1 MTGEI
6 RWGIYRADLG
16 SGEGSEQAG
25 ARPVLVVSNDSFN
38 QVMPVVTVLP
48 LTSKK
53 PGRRIYPGEVL
64 LARGETNLPGDSI
77 VMAHQIRTISKRRLR
92 SLYGYVTD
100 AGTREKVVA
109 ALKIHLDIEDW
120 VRTQAVGEGMQ

>member
-1 MTGEI
+1 MSEEM

-25 ARPVLVVSNDSFN
+25 TRPVLVISNDSFN

-53 PGRRIYPGEVL
+53 PGRRIYPGEAL
-64 LARGETNLPGDSI
+64 IAQGEAGLPEDSI
-77 VMAHQIRTISKRRLR
+77 VLAHQIRTISRKRLK
-92 SLYGYVTD
+92 SLYGYVTS
-100 AGTREKVVA
+100 AGTQEKVEA
-109 ALKIHLDIEDW
+109 ALKIHLDLE
-120 VRTQAVGEGMQ
+120 E